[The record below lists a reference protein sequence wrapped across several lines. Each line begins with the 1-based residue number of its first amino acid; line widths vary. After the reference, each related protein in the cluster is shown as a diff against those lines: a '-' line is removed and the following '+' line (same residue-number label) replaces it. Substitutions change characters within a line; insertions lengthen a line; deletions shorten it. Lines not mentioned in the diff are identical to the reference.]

1 MKIDFTMNAEGT
13 SKWARMTRENVNR
26 CIAIVINGYVRSYP
40 RVMNE
45 ISGGSTEI
53 TGDFTVEE
61 ANDLARIF
69 NSGSLPF
76 ELKIVEEQIIK
87 RE

>member
-1 MKIDFTMNAEGT
+1 M
-13 SKWARMTRENVNR
+13 VPY
-26 CIAIVINGYVRSYP
+26 VLNGYVRSYP
-40 RVMNE
+40 RVMDE
-45 ISGGSTEI
+45 IPGGNTEI

-61 ANDLARIF
+61 ANDLVNILK
-69 NSGSLPF
+69 SGELPF